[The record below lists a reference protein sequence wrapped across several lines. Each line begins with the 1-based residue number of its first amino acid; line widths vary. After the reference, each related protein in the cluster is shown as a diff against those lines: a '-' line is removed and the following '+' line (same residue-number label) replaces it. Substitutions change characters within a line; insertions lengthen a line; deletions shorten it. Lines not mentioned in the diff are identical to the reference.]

1 MSGNSRESGP
11 VRWLTSEQL
20 GPHFDDGGEIALVE
34 VLDQYRKR
42 PVHRQKAHLHLSAL
56 RHRAAEL
63 GERARVISG
72 PTHREALEAAG
83 LTGDRLETVGAI
95 SWGMRRLVE
104 ELGGTML
111 EPRGFVTER
120 AVFDDW
126 AAGKKASQLVMDR
139 FYREVRERTGL
150 LMEGGQPVGGQFSFD
165 ADNRERP
172 PKGAVSLGLP
182 DPWRPTEDEI
192 DASVR
197 EDLDRLAASGAPFI
211 GVDAP
216 RRFAATRSWPTR
228 ASACRS
234 TSACCTRSRSSSLS
248 SPSTRRAGRR

>member
-1 MSGNSRESGP
+1 MSEKSRETRA

-34 VLDQYRKR
+34 VLDQYRRR

-56 RHRAAEL
+56 RHRAREL
-63 GERARVISG
+63 GDRAQVLSG
-72 PTHREALEAAG
+72 PTHREALEQAG
-83 LTGDRLETVGAI
+83 LVGDRLETVGAI
-95 SWGMRRLVE
+95 SWGMRRLID

-150 LMEGGQPVGGQFSFD
+150 LMEGGGPVGGQFSFD
-165 ADNRERP
+165 AD
-172 PKGAVSLGLP
+172 
-182 DPWRPTEDEI
+182 
-192 DASVR
+192 
-197 EDLDRLAASGAPFI
+197 
-211 GVDAP
+211 
-216 RRFAATRSWPTR
+216 
-228 ASACRS
+228 
-234 TSACCTRSRSSSLS
+234 
-248 SPSTRRAGRR
+248 